1 VRSGGGSG
9 HAKCYAAREADD
21 ASREGRPER
30 GPAAAGR
37 PETALR
43 PVDNA
48 ERHEIEIRQP
58 HLVRPDPV
66 LPPVFTLDDAARA
79 GLSPQQARR
88 RVASGRW
95 RRLRPGVYCT
105 SSSWEPAD
113 DALRHEWCAAAVAA
127 SMRRS
132 GPHAFSHTT
141 AAAITGLPV
150 PRRLLD
156 RVHLT
161 VPPGTATTS
170 GCGGVLRHV
179 AALPLGS
186 VTLMRGLAVT
196 APARTIA
203 DCLRHL
209 DPADAVALADA
220 AVRAGS
226 VTVDDVR
233 AVLASQRRWPFRQ
246 VAALALLLVDGRRE
260 SSLESRSA
268 VVLHRAGLPPPAPQ
282 VSIHDQVGRFVGR
295 VDFAWLEQGVVGEAD
310 GRVKYV
316 DGDAVRVIEA
326 EKERQSRLE
335 ALGLVVVRWGW
346 RDLEGP
352 APRMVERVREALERG
367 DPTRFRGRAG

>member
-1 VRSGGGSG
+1 
-9 HAKCYAAREADD
+9 
-21 ASREGRPER
+21 
-30 GPAAAGR
+30 
-37 PETALR
+37 
-43 PVDNA
+43 
-48 ERHEIEIRQP
+48 
-58 HLVRPDPV
+58 
-66 LPPVFTLDDAARA
+66 
-79 GLSPQQARR
+79 
-88 RVASGRW
+88 
-95 RRLRPGVYCT
+95 
-105 SSSWEPAD
+105 
-113 DALRHEWCAAAVAA
+113 
-127 SMRRS
+127 
-132 GPHAFSHTT
+132 
-141 AAAITGLPV
+141 
-150 PRRLLD
+150 
-156 RVHLT
+156 
-161 VPPGTATTS
+161 
-170 GCGGVLRHV
+170 
-179 AALPLGS
+179 
-186 VTLMRGLAVT
+186 MRGLAVT

-233 AVLASQRRWPFRQ
+233 AVLASQRRWPFTQ

-316 DGDAVRVIEA
+316 DGDAVRVVEA

-346 RDLEGP
+346 RDLEGS

-367 DPTRFRGRAG
+367 DPTRFRGRAGWWPASESPAVGTGLRADLLQA